1 MRAVWSD
8 PRFGHRRFEGGDGSF
23 EPIAALGKPYCGH
36 PNQLPIG
43 SNAAGHADATV
54 RFSAIKIGYE
64 MFRKSGLVFLCLA
77 LASCGEVNSDGSV
90 ASGPLGQTPLMTAE
104 VQRATHAG
112 VTACADAKTTGAPL
126 LRLTAQ
132 GFVPWRGGY
141 RVAIDNPLIFAG
153 NSSVSVEVDRRGAC
167 HVKVTPIY
175 PIELQ
180 TLQSVTA
187 GALAGRGAR
196 LDVWFV
202 RKGDA
207 YDVVLN

>member
-1 MRAVWSD
+1 
-8 PRFGHRRFEGGDGSF
+8 
-23 EPIAALGKPYCGH
+23 
-36 PNQLPIG
+36 
-43 SNAAGHADATV
+43 
-54 RFSAIKIGYE
+54 
-64 MFRKSGLVFLCLA
+64 MFRKSGLVFLFLA
-77 LASCGEVNSDGSV
+77 LASCGEISSDGSV
-90 ASGPLGQTPLMTAE
+90 ASGPFGRTPLMTAE

-112 VTACADAKTTGAPL
+112 VAACADAKTTGAPL
-126 LRLTAQ
+126 LRLTSQ

-141 RVAIDNPLIFAG
+141 RAAIDNPLIFAG

-180 TLQSVTA
+180 TLQSVTS
-187 GALAGRGAR
+187 GALAGRGVG

-207 YDVVLN
+207 YEVVLN